1 VSNQTRWG
9 LFKGF
14 NPHPKEA
21 LWEPPHCNRC
31 DGDGYLKESLLPW
44 VDWWSIGAIGY
55 CARCTHFYHVSSA
68 WEQIPGT
75 HLKEERDRLVGHEVT
90 EIELEKM
97 SFNHTEKLW
106 LWHQQL
112 PKKQAILDEVNE
124 IRKMHQG
131 KSEEAVLLSHML
143 WSLIWNLDV
152 SSEHLLD
159 DFFEFSLA
167 HPQYIEYK
175 GKTVWLGHQ
184 LNLAESLERRYPDHV
199 LRSMFAQWEKHRPSM
214 EQFRDGLGFFIPT
227 SNSGL
232 RQYSAEF
239 FEAAESCRMRL
250 VI

>member
-1 VSNQTRWG
+1 MSNQTRWG

-97 SFNHTEKLW
+97 LSWFSVNWRIAPFE
-106 LWHQQL
+106 
-112 PKKQAILDEVNE
+112 LDYANGE
-124 IRKMHQG
+124 IHH
-131 KSEEAVLLSHML
+131 A
-143 WSLIWNLDV
+143 
-152 SSEHLLD
+152 
-159 DFFEFSLA
+159 
-167 HPQYIEYK
+167 
-175 GKTVWLGHQ
+175 KT
-184 LNLAESLERRYPDHV
+184 
-199 LRSMFAQWEKHRPSM
+199 
-214 EQFRDGLGFFIPT
+214 T
-227 SNSGL
+227 
-232 RQYSAEF
+232 
-239 FEAAESCRMRL
+239 
-250 VI
+250 